1 MLNSLNVT
9 QEQNYDYVFIL
20 AFIFVATISVICLAK
35 YLGFTLSKDL
45 ADKLNSREDNLQIR
59 LKKNFN
65 YYVGR
70 LQNIIIKFKESRKLY
85 WISDLEEQRRNKI
98 LQRFYIL
105 TSSEKVT
112 YKKFN
117 AQQIIYFIATSIIS
131 VIVLLVTK
139 YFLRIKI
146 LPIYFGILACAWV
159 YLFIVKYLV
168 IQGTINGQNY
178 RLEDG
183 FGDFFLSQYQILIH
197 NHKKPLERG
206 LLVFQKLSQ
215 NYDLLLFTRIG
226 LFLIRTTSEEEA
238 INELIDMYADVTN
251 LSRLLVIEQQLIRGG
266 DDSETEL
273 RGMRA
278 AVLKEKENKIYE
290 KCRQK
295 EYEARIIVWAIM
307 FIVIQVSIAALA
319 YVVQQ
324 SGIFTG

>member
-1 MLNSLNVT
+1 MNYMTISSN
-9 QEQNYDYVFIL
+9 QNYNYTFIF
-20 AFIFVATISVICLAK
+20 AFIFVATISIVCIAK
-35 YLGFTLSKDL
+35 YLGFTFSKDL
-45 ADKLNSREDNLQIR
+45 ADKLNSRNDNIKLRLQ
-59 LKKNFN
+59 KNLT
-65 YYVGR
+65 YYISR
-70 LQNIIIKFKESRKLY
+70 FQNIIIRFKESHKLY
-85 WISDLEEQRRNKI
+85 WISDLEEQRRSKI
-98 LQRFYIL
+98 LQRYYIL
-105 TSSEKVT
+105 SNNDKIS

-117 AQQIIYFIATSIIS
+117 AQQIIYFIFISLLSFIILIIS
-131 VIVLLVTK
+131 K
-139 YFLRIKI
+139 QFLRIKI
-146 LPIYFGILACAWV
+146 LPIYLGVIAFSWM

-178 RLEDG
+178 RLEEG